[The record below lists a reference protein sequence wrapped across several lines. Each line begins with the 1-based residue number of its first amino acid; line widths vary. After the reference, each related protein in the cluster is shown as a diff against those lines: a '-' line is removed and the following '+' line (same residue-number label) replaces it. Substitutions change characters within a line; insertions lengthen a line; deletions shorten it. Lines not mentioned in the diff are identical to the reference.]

1 MTLPSDWPY
10 AIRVTV
16 HNIDRSTHDHLF
28 KESKEWCEA
37 KFGKRWEAV
46 VHRDGSWCCFWC
58 GPRDHAHYRF
68 HFRNKEDAVMFA
80 LRWSE

>member
-10 AIRVTV
+10 AIRAKV

-28 KESKEWCEA
+28 KESKEWCED

-46 VHRDGSWCCFWC
+46 DHRDGSWCCFWC

-68 HFRNKEDAVMFA
+68 HFRNSEDAMLFA